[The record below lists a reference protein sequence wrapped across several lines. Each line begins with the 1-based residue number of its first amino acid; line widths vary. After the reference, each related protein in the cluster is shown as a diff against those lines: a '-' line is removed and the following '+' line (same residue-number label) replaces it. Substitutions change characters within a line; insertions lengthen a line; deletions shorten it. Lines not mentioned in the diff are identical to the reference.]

1 MSGHPYWS
9 QAKQYQQQQRQGQQQ
24 QPVRQQTQQ
33 QGSKQRRG
41 VRDDFSNE
49 WMDKDVDVEVAKGT
63 NVVVLRGRVV
73 DVARYWLKMMV
84 GGTVIYV
91 NKAAVVAIKPKQ

>member
-9 QAKQYQQQQRQGQQQ
+9 QAKQYQQQPGKAQ

-33 QGSKQRRG
+33 PRRG
-41 VRDDFSNE
+41 VRDDFGNE
-49 WMDKDVDVEVAKGT
+49 WMGKDVDVEVARGT

-73 DVARYWLKMMV
+73 DVAKYWIKMLV
-84 GGTVIYV
+84 DGGVIYV
-91 NKAAVVAIKPKQ
+91 NKAAVVTIKPKQ

>member
-9 QAKQYQQQQRQGQQQ
+9 QARQYQQQPGKAQ
-24 QPVRQQTQQ
+24 QPTKPQTQQ
-33 QGSKQRRG
+33 QGSRQRRG
-41 VRDDFSNE
+41 IRDDFGNE
-49 WMDKDVDVEVAKGT
+49 WVGREVESEVAKGT

-84 GGTVIYV
+84 DGTVIYV
-91 NKAAVVAIKPKQ
+91 NKAAVVTIKPKQ